1 VTDSYPRLA
10 ARTARFTLG
19 IPRSLYCYVQSS
31 RLEVK
36 IAGTEQRLYA
46 LDSSNEVTDITPYR
60 ATVAAD
66 TPGMFIST
74 AAGSQTVTITDPAH
88 GAQVG
93 DRIFITPDVVVGGL
107 TIGGE
112 YAVFT
117 VVDVDHYTIVD
128 NQAAA
133 GDATLAFVST
143 IGYYITN
150 GNINPQEGVGY
161 GTGPYGAFH
170 YGVARS
176 PVGTAKIKPPRHWS
190 LDNYGTNGL
199 FAYQG
204 SQVYMWN
211 ENTMDRPEVM
221 PGSPFDTIYAFVTP
235 ERFIFVLCEGM
246 RLVWP
251 DRDNPYDW
259 IPTLENTA
267 NIRTLGT
274 GSHLVAGCRLSGVS
288 LIFSD
293 TSVYSAHY
301 IGGNSIY
308 ATDLLGTNCGLVGPG
323 AFAHETG
330 TCYWFGCSSFHM
342 YSGQISPIPNQDNV
356 LAWILEHADS
366 ANRVKTTCWFNPPF
380 REVWWTFASHNSPE
394 PDLYVAVNLENFEWI
409 HGTLA
414 RVGGAQQSQRS
425 RLPILSSKDG
435 WLYEHD
441 QENNRNA
448 DGAPLNWHYQVGL
461 WRIPSDKKQ
470 SVDIFGFAPDFEQQI
485 GEIALEVQ
493 ARDRPQSLSYDRETA
508 TLALNT
514 ELTDLRVAGRF
525 FSYRLSQSEILD
537 GDFRDGTHWLQ
548 VEGAG
553 LRR

>member
-1 VTDSYPRLA
+1 MPELTIPPGVVKTLSEA
-10 ARTARFTLG
+10 TAVGRFTDMDHVRFYNQKPQKIGGWIRLNSQQLLG
-19 IPRSLYCYVQSS
+19 IPRSIYCYVQGS

-46 LDSSNEVTDITPYR
+46 LDTSNEVTDITPYR

-93 DRIFITPDVVVGGL
+93 DRIFISPAVVIGGI
-107 TIGGE
+107 TVGGE

-117 VVDVDHYTIVD
+117 VIDVDHYTIVD
-128 NQAAA
+128 NEAAA

-143 IGYYITN
+143 LGYYITN
-150 GNINPQEGVGY
+150 GTINPQEGVGY

-170 YGVARS
+170 YGMPRS
-176 PVGTAKIKPPRHWS
+176 PVGMAKIKPPRFWS
-190 LDNYGTNGL
+190 LDNYGTDGL

-204 SQVYMWN
+204 SQVYRWD
-211 ENTMDRPEVM
+211 ESTMDRPEVM

-246 RLVWP
+246 ILRWP
-251 DRDNPYDW
+251 DRDNPNDW
-259 IPTLENTA
+259 VPTPINTA
-267 NIRTLGT
+267 NIRVLGT
-274 GSHLVAGCRLSGVS
+274 GSHLVAGCRLGGVS

-356 LAWILEHADS
+356 LAWILEHADP

-394 PDLYVAVNLENFEWI
+394 PDLYVAVSLENFESDSR
-409 HGTLA
+409 HAGACRRLA
-414 RVGGAQQSQRS
+414 AVAAQPPADPLLKG
-425 RLPILSSKDG
+425 RL
-435 WLYEHD
+435 
-441 QENNRNA
+441 
-448 DGAPLNWHYQVGL
+448 
-461 WRIPSDKKQ
+461 
-470 SVDIFGFAPDFEQQI
+470 
-485 GEIALEVQ
+485 ALR
-493 ARDRPQSLSYDRETA
+493 ARPEERPQRRRRPA
-508 TLALNT
+508 GLALPGGP
-514 ELTDLRVAGRF
+514 VAHSVRQEAERRHLWLCP
-525 FSYRLSQSEILD
+525 RL
-537 GDFRDGTHWLQ
+537 
-548 VEGAG
+548 
-553 LRR
+553 